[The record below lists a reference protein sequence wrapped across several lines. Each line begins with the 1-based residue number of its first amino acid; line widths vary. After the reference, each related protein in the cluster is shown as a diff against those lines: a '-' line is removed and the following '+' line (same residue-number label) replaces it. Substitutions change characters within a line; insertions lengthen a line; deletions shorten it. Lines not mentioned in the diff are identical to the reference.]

1 MTLTDEQ
8 RKKAVEMHA
17 EGVSLYAIAKE
28 LGVPY
33 VKVYYLFH
41 KDYFI
46 QKNRENR
53 AKKREKAKESQAV
66 ESQTNKQENKGEVN
80 GVAPI

>member
-53 AKKREKAKESQAV
+53 AKKREKAKAEANQKI
-66 ESQTNKQENKGEVN
+66 EQNENGGVN
-80 GVAPI
+80 GVSTI

>member
-46 QKNRENR
+46 ERNKINR
-53 AKKREKAKESQAV
+53 AKKREKAKAEANQKI
-66 ESQTNKQENKGEVN
+66 EQNENGGVN
-80 GVAPI
+80 GVSTI

>member
-8 RKKAVEMHA
+8 KNKALEMHT

-28 LGVPY
+28 LGISY
-33 VKVYYLFH
+33 VKVYYFFH

-46 QKNRENR
+46 QKNKENR
-53 AKKREKAKESQAV
+53 MKKKEKEL
-66 ESQTNKQENKGEVN
+66 ESQTDKQGE
-80 GVAPI
+80 

>member
-46 QKNRENR
+46 RRTRKIEQRKEKRQRR
-53 AKKREKAKESQAV
+53 AKQ
-66 ESQTNKQENKGEVN
+66 
-80 GVAPI
+80 